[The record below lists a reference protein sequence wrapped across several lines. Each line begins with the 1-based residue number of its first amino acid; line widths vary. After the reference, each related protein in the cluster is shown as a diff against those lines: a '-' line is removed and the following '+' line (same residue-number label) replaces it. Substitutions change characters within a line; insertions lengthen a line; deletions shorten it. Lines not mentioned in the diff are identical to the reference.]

1 DRTGEE
7 GSPTVSAEL
16 RGAATQGVAV
26 LVDQVGCGEIGG
38 HVGSS
43 SMRGHRACSPEAEH
57 TPGTP
62 LSYWPVHQGSLAPS
76 STRVPPL
83 HTHRSFR
90 DPERFKLGQDKG
102 FPVTA
107 SWGFRHVVAGRFP
120 VPSCSF
126 VPSLA
131 QPLWREMISEI
142 FAISSAWSRA
152 MIELSTELD
161 PWAQSAAKAG
171 TDLLLVIF
179 AVLFVAAWW
188 RARSRSSRAVGLA
201 LFAPA
206 ATIIAYLA
214 SRTVK
219 LFFEQLRPCQAMTDL
234 TTIATC
240 DPIGDWS
247 FPSNHATIAG
257 AAAAAIVLT

>member
-1 DRTGEE
+1 
-7 GSPTVSAEL
+7 
-16 RGAATQGVAV
+16 
-26 LVDQVGCGEIGG
+26 
-38 HVGSS
+38 
-43 SMRGHRACSPEAEH
+43 
-57 TPGTP
+57 
-62 LSYWPVHQGSLAPS
+62 
-76 STRVPPL
+76 
-83 HTHRSFR
+83 
-90 DPERFKLGQDKG
+90 
-102 FPVTA
+102 
-107 SWGFRHVVAGRFP
+107 
-120 VPSCSF
+120 
-126 VPSLA
+126 
-131 QPLWREMISEI
+131 MISEI
-142 FAISSAWSRA
+142 FAVSSAWSRA

-257 AAAAAIVLT
+257 AAAAAIVLTWYRMAFPAALIAVVEAFSRVFVGAHYPHDVTVGLLLGATVAVLVSLALSRPLTAVVDRLAEFERLRPLLRADHPSGKDVGVPHGSHPGN